1 MASNSKRKHLACHLA
16 HSQRGAALVIS
27 LIMLTVITIL
37 SLSAMRSTN
46 LDSKIA
52 VNHQFK
58 ELSFQAAE
66 NALARLTG
74 PNPQVLVP
82 NNIGETATTAAAY
95 ASAGV
100 EHQPDIS
107 ADLTLEMLEISP
119 PGKYKFSGFGLNVVT
134 VLYQADSVG
143 SVVGNNTISTNR
155 MEVALI
161 RN

>member
-1 MASNSKRKHLACHLA
+1 MKSKQHHAWRVHR
-16 HSQRGAALVIS
+16 SQQGVALVVSMI
-27 LIMLTVITIL
+27 LLTIITLL
-37 SLSAMRSTN
+37 SVSAMRSTN

-66 NALARLTG
+66 NALAQLTG
-74 PNPQVLVP
+74 PNPQVQVP
-82 NNIGETATTAAAY
+82 NAVG
-95 ASAGV
+95 ASVTMDTPPYYSSTGV
-100 EHQPDIS
+100 LNQPDIA

-143 SVVGNNTISTNR
+143 RVVDNNTVTTNR